1 MSQHT
6 LTLLRFT
13 YKKLKEKLTVSDSK
27 KLFHEQFPYV
37 IPGLYK
43 KIVDEILVELNLLNH
58 QNEFKQDDLFCVGL
72 TETFKEFT
80 KGYSPDT
87 HLDLLFESL
96 CSSTNFEAK
105 EIKEISQ
112 KSQKE
117 FSDKSSKDIFKLLK
131 EKSNAKLYP
140 SRILNLGIYILIS
153 NSKDFK
159 EKNEIEINNKIS
171 EKSQKEFENK
181 SFNDTL
187 KILKEKSNSKLY
199 SSRILNLGIYIIISN
214 SPDFK
219 GGNESDTN
227 KIIPDIFEKLNL
239 SINKAEK
246 DIGIYKSTISKME
259 QAKELIEELKIKDK
273 KKDKNK

>member
-13 YKKLKEKLTVSDSK
+13 YKKLKEKLTVSDNK
-27 KLFHEQFPYV
+27 KLFHEQFPFV

-43 KIVDEILVELNLLNH
+43 RIVDEMLVELNLLNH
-58 QNEFKQDDLFCVGL
+58 QNEFKQDYLFCVGL

-80 KGYSPDT
+80 KGYKPDK

-96 CSSTNFEAK
+96 CGSTNFTAK
-105 EIKEISQ
+105 EIKEISE

-117 FSDKSSKDIFKLLK
+117 FKDKSSKDILKLIK
-131 EKSNAKLYP
+131 EKNSSKLYP

-153 NSKDFK
+153 SSKDL
-159 EKNEIEINNKIS
+159 S
-171 EKSQKEFENK
+171 E
-181 SFNDTL
+181 
-187 KILKEKSNSKLY
+187 
-199 SSRILNLGIYIIISN
+199 
-214 SPDFK
+214 
-219 GGNESDTN
+219 GNESEMK
-227 KIIPDIFEKLNL
+227 KIINEIFEKLNL

-246 DIGIYKSTISKME
+246 DIGIYKSSISKME

-273 KKDKNK
+273 KKEQK

>member
-27 KLFHEQFPYV
+27 KLFHEQFPFV

-43 KIVDEILVELNLLNH
+43 KIVDEMLVELNLLNH
-58 QNEFKQDDLFCVGL
+58 QNEFKQDYLFCIGL
-72 TETFKEFT
+72 TETFKKFT
-80 KGYSPDT
+80 NGYKPDK

-117 FSDKSSKDIFKLLK
+117 FSLKSSKDIFNLLK
-131 EKSNAKLYP
+131 EKSSSNLYP

-153 NSKDFK
+153 NSQDFK
-159 EKNEIEINNKIS
+159 EKNEIEMNKMIS
-171 EKSQKEFENK
+171 
-181 SFNDTL
+181 
-187 KILKEKSNSKLY
+187 
-199 SSRILNLGIYIIISN
+199 
-214 SPDFK
+214 
-219 GGNESDTN
+219 
-227 KIIPDIFEKLNL
+227 DIFEEL
-239 SINKAEK
+239 SLSPSKAEK
-246 DIGIYKSTISKME
+246 DIGIYKSSITKME
-259 QAKELIEELKIKDK
+259 QAKELIEELRIKDK
-273 KKDKNK
+273 KKE

>member
-43 KIVDEILVELNLLNH
+43 RIVDEMLVELNLLNH
-58 QNEFKQDDLFCVGL
+58 QNEFTQDILFCIGL
-72 TETFKEFT
+72 TETFKELM
-80 KGYSPDT
+80 KGYKPEK

-105 EIKEISQ
+105 EIKLISQ

-117 FSDKSSKDIFKLLK
+117 FKDKSSNDILKILK
-131 EKSNAKLYP
+131 EKVTSKLYP
-140 SRILNLGIYILIS
+140 SRILNLGMYILIS
-153 NSKDFK
+153 NSQDFK
-159 EKNEIEINNKIS
+159 EKK
-171 EKSQKEFENK
+171 
-181 SFNDTL
+181 
-187 KILKEKSNSKLY
+187 
-199 SSRILNLGIYIIISN
+199 
-214 SPDFK
+214 
-219 GGNESDTN
+219 ESDIN
-227 KIIPDIFEKLNL
+227 KIITDVFDQLNL
-239 SINKAEK
+239 SSNKAEK
-246 DIGIYKSTISKME
+246 DIGIYKSSISKME

-273 KKDKNK
+273 KKE

>member
-58 QNEFKQDDLFCVGL
+58 QNEFTQDYLFCIGL
-72 TETFKEFT
+72 TETFKELT
-80 KGYSPDT
+80 KGYKPEK
-87 HLDLLFESL
+87 HLDNLFESL
-96 CSSTNFEAK
+96 CSSSNFEAK

-112 KSQKE
+112 QSQKE
-117 FSDKSSKDIFKLLK
+117 FSNKPSKDILKLLK
-131 EKSNAKLYP
+131 EKSNSKLYP

-159 EKNEIEINNKIS
+159 ENNET
-171 EKSQKEFENK
+171 EF
-181 SFNDTL
+181 
-187 KILKEKSNSKLY
+187 
-199 SSRILNLGIYIIISN
+199 
-214 SPDFK
+214 
-219 GGNESDTN
+219 N
-227 KIIPDIFEKLNL
+227 KIISDIFEKLDL
-239 SINKAEK
+239 SPNKAEK
-246 DIGIYKSTISKME
+246 DIGIYKSSLSKME
-259 QAKELIEELKIKDK
+259 QAKELIEELRIKDK
-273 KKDKNK
+273 KKSL

>member
-6 LTLLRFT
+6 LILLRIT

-43 KIVDEILVELNLLNH
+43 RIVDEMLVELNLLNH
-58 QNEFKQDDLFCVGL
+58 QNEFTQDNIFCVGL
-72 TETFKEFT
+72 TETFKELM
-80 KGYSPDT
+80 KGYKPEK

-105 EIKEISQ
+105 EIKVISQ

-117 FSDKSSKDIFKLLK
+117 FED
-131 EKSNAKLYP
+131 
-140 SRILNLGIYILIS
+140 
-153 NSKDFK
+153 
-159 EKNEIEINNKIS
+159 
-171 EKSQKEFENK
+171 K
-181 SFNDTL
+181 SFNDIL

-199 SSRILNLGIYIIISN
+199 SSRIFNLGIYIIISN

-219 GGNESDTN
+219 GENDSETN
-227 KIIPDIFEKLNL
+227 KIIPNIFEKLNL
-239 SINKAEK
+239 STNKAEK
-246 DIGIYKSTISKME
+246 DIGIYKSTITKME
-259 QAKELIEELKIKDK
+259 QAKELIEELKIKDT